1 MTPTLETLQE
11 FVNYC
16 QEYIK
21 GDETGEAQIF
31 LEKFFQ
37 AFGHKGTKE
46 AGAIFE
52 DRIEKAGKTGK
63 TGFADLLWKQ
73 HVLIEMKRRGTDLL
87 DREYRT
93 QAERY
98 YIRIKKEE
106 RPRYVILCNFDEFHI
121 YDFDNQP
128 DDPVDIVLL
137 ENLPKKIAAFT
148 FIQSKVLKPIF
159 QNNQVEITE
168 KAARRLGDLLHSLL
182 ERGERNNYQKYTPI
196 QAQKFVLQCVLAMYA
211 EDIGLLPDD
220 IFTRCVKECLE
231 DNLNSYDVIGGLF
244 KAMNEQGI
252 TPDGKYEGV
261 AYFDGGLFKEIHPI
275 KLEYGELQLLN
286 ACADQDW
293 SKVRPSIFGNL
304 FEGALKYTDQSKQKT
319 KKQRHAHGIHFTSE
333 GDIRS
338 IVLPTIREYWEAK
351 INQAN
356 SLEELEKLHEEL
368 VNYKVLDPAC
378 GSGNFLYVAYQELKY
393 IEKLLLEKIDHFSE
407 MSFQNTPETSFPRKW
422 ESSNTLLDSRF
433 HGNDNMN
440 FHDRQKGIKRVSVKQ
455 FYGMD
460 LNPFAVELA
469 KVTLMIGR
477 KVAIDKLG
485 LNEPSLPLDQLDD
498 NIICA
503 DALFTNWV
511 KADAIIGNPPFLG
524 GKQIRLTL
532 GDEYVDQL
540 FARFPDV
547 KDVDFCAYWF
557 RIAHQQLDSNV
568 RAGLVATN
576 SISQGKSRRVSLD
589 FITEN
594 NGYIYHAISS
604 QVWSGEAAVHVSI
617 VNWCKIKPDY
627 FILDG
632 KEVFLINSS
641 LTSSVTVTEAVR
653 LNANL
658 NQSFQ
663 GVIPNGKDFYI
674 TETLAEE
681 WITKD
686 GKNRDVLK
694 SCPSA
699 DDLAKNPHGKPSR
712 YIIDFND
719 LSLEDASDYQLPF
732 VYLQE
737 YVKPI
742 RDTNR
747 SKRARDFWWQ
757 LFAPRPEMKKAI
769 KNLADYFAIP
779 RHSKWF
785 IFLPINNHCLPADS
799 TNIIASDDY
808 YILGILTSNIHRTWV
823 KAQSSTLEDRI
834 RYTNTTCFETFPFP
848 QKPDQSI
855 VKTIRE
861 TTLKLHQYRSQE
873 MARKGWGITQ
883 LYNEYFN
890 EPASKLYQLH
900 QQIDQLVMSA
910 YNFKENDD
918 LLEKLLQLNQEL
930 AEKENNGEVVIGAKD
945 PYS

>member
-21 GDETGEAQIF
+21 GDEKGEAQIF

-52 DRIEKAGKTGK
+52 DRIEKGGKTGK

-98 YIRIKKEE
+98 YIRIKKED

-503 DALFTNWV
+503 DALFTDWV

-557 RIAHQQLDSNV
+557 RIAHQQLDSNG

-663 GVIPNGKDFYI
+663 GVIPNGKGF
-674 TETLAEE
+674 L
-681 WITKD
+681 
-686 GKNRDVLK
+686 
-694 SCPSA
+694 
-699 DDLAKNPHGKPSR
+699 
-712 YIIDFND
+712 
-719 LSLEDASDYQLPF
+719 
-732 VYLQE
+732 
-737 YVKPI
+737 
-742 RDTNR
+742 
-747 SKRARDFWWQ
+747 
-757 LFAPRPEMKKAI
+757 
-769 KNLADYFAIP
+769 YF
-779 RHSKWF
+779 
-785 IFLPINNHCLPADS
+785 
-799 TNIIASDDY
+799 
-808 YILGILTSNIHRTWV
+808 
-823 KAQSSTLEDRI
+823 
-834 RYTNTTCFETFPFP
+834 
-848 QKPDQSI
+848 
-855 VKTIRE
+855 
-861 TTLKLHQYRSQE
+861 
-873 MARKGWGITQ
+873 
-883 LYNEYFN
+883 
-890 EPASKLYQLH
+890 
-900 QQIDQLVMSA
+900 
-910 YNFKENDD
+910 
-918 LLEKLLQLNQEL
+918 
-930 AEKENNGEVVIGAKD
+930 
-945 PYS
+945 